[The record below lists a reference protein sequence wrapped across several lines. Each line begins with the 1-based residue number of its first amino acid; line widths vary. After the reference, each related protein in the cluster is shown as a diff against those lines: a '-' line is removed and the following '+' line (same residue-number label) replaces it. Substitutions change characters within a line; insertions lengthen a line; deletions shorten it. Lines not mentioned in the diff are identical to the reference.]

1 MKNNEYNQTNMKKND
16 LWAKAR
22 YLLLAGTVCA
32 GFAACDDDNNEPH
45 PDGNTPGILTA
56 TSGGTLES
64 HTMKGAVLLPVSAE
78 NPNAEPDPA
87 KFTYENF
94 SLSGEELLDDAPMAK
109 EAGKVPAVTAV
120 EKGENGGWVLVLGYD
135 CTGYASCRV
144 SFTLGYEST
153 ATAIPV
159 NIHIVNDLLGVRVQH
174 LAAGMNSDMGWM
186 VTPPD
191 DSDRGYD
198 WTFTGLKGTGAHAGN
213 ISLLTLEEPGY
224 PAEYGV
230 ALDKLFEFTSEEMAQ
245 GYAAIPVQT
254 EYLCKENGT
263 AFRMYDILTVCPSR
277 ILEPVTLE
285 SDANSHVWYVKDEV
299 EALGLDKYNDGNIY
313 LNGRDYTFYIAQK
326 DGYLYP
332 VRNFSRNIFPSIGTE
347 TSGDKVTPYIKLLG
361 IKDLPAGEYTLLL
374 HVKKVQ
380 ADTDNKLYVDF
391 RMPFVKK

>member
-1 MKNNEYNQTNMKKND
+1 MNMKMTD

-22 YLLLAGTVCA
+22 CLLLAGAVCA
-32 GFAACDDDNNEPH
+32 GFAACNDDNNDEPR

-78 NPNAEPDPA
+78 NPATEPDPA

-94 SLSGEELLDDAPMAK
+94 SLTGEQALDDAPMAK
-109 EAGKVPAVTAV
+109 AAGKVPAVTAV
-120 EKGENGGWVLVLGYD
+120 EKGEDGGWVLVLGYD

-144 SFTLGYEST
+144 SFTLGYEGT

-159 NIHIVNDLLGVRVQH
+159 TLHIDNDLLGLRVNH
-174 LAAGMNSDMGWM
+174 LAAGMSSYVGWM

-191 DSDRGYD
+191 DSGYGHD
-198 WTFTGLKGTGAHAGN
+198 WTFTGLKGTGAHADN
-213 ISLLTLEEPGY
+213 TSLLTLEVY
-224 PAEYGV
+224 PTEYAV
-230 ALDKLFEFTSEEMAQ
+230 ALDNLFEFTSEEMAQ
-245 GYAAIPVQT
+245 GYAPIPVQT
-254 EYLCKENGT
+254 EYQCKETGT
-263 AFRMYDILTVCPSR
+263 AFRMYDTLTVCPSR

-285 SDANSHVWYVKDEV
+285 SDAHSHLWYVKDEA
-299 EALGLDKYNDGNIY
+299 EALGLDKDNNGDIY
-313 LNGRDYTFYIAQK
+313 LNGRDYTFYFATE
-326 DGYLYP
+326 DGVLEYIKNY
-332 VRNFSRNIFPSIGTE
+332 SRDIFPSIGTE

-361 IKDLPAGEYTLLL
+361 ISNLPAGEYTLLL

-380 ADTDNKLYVDF
+380 ADSDDKQYVDF